1 MPAGKLEE
9 LAPLERAR
17 FDELEARRA
26 LWDALRA
33 VLEPLRA
40 VLGDT
45 QREGEPD
52 ATRRAR

>member
-33 VLEPLRA
+33 VLE
-40 VLGDT
+40 VT
-45 QREGEPD
+45 QREGETD